1 MNQQLNVRPDALPDS
16 AQPATARLILQYL
29 DQCPA
34 GARIEAIA
42 HGTGSKYRWAEA
54 TVWRLTHEGILHR
67 VGPNC
72 YAIKTADGSKTADS
86 GQVADGETA
95 VQA

>member
-1 MNQQLNVRPDALPDS
+1 MNQQLDGRPDTLPDS

-72 YAIKTADGSKTADS
+72 YAIQTAGAGQVADGGKT
-86 GQVADGETA
+86 ADGETA
-95 VQA
+95 VRA